1 MRRHSGSCR
10 RWPAAGAVIASA
22 ALTLAACGS
31 GGSATGNASS
41 PSHGGAG
48 ATGTLTFGSF
58 STFTG
63 PNASLGPE
71 QIAGCYTAVALINQ
85 AGGILGHKAR
95 CQVIDDRGDP
105 ADGVAA
111 ATKALATIGNF
122 VGTLGPGGQAT
133 AEAPVLEKAGIVM
146 FADTGDSAFN
156 HTTDTYFWRITPPD
170 SAAGYAMAL
179 WAKHLGYT
187 RGAAIFANTTT
198 AQTSVPTLLQGFRKL
213 GGNMVVT
220 EQLVS
225 VQPSYQS
232 EVARVLAAHPQV
244 IFTEADPQ
252 TDATFFKELA
262 QLNHGKIIP
271 IIGTEPTY
279 TSQWQSA
286 VGAAIGKSSLATKY
300 AALEP
305 YTPPTG
311 PAYQVFKKAL
321 LADGSQ
327 IPNARQWEI
336 DPYSMTDY
344 DGVTIMALAMLK
356 AHSTRPSV
364 YNSAIMAVTEPGPG
378 KTVVYS
384 FAQGKQ
390 ALAKGHSIQY
400 VGAGG
405 AVVFNQWHNNSHAF
419 SAVGYTTSG
428 SSRLAGIVS
437 ASEVAKLAA

>member
-1 MRRHSGSCR
+1 MREHSGSCR
-10 RWPAAGAVIASA
+10 RWLAAGAVTA
-22 ALTLAACGS
+22 AAAVVLAACGGGSSGGQGGSS
-31 GGSATGNASS
+31 GGSGF
-41 PSHGGAG
+41 
-48 ATGTLTFGSF
+48 LTFGSF

-71 QIAGCYTAVALINQ
+71 QIAGCYTAVVLINK
-85 AGGILGHKAR
+85 AGGILGHKAH
-95 CQVIDDRGDP
+95 CAVIDDRGDP

-111 ATKALATIGNF
+111 ATKALATISNF

-133 AEAPVLEKAGIVM
+133 AEAPVLERAGIVM

-156 HTTDTYFWRITPPD
+156 HTTYKYFWRITPPD

-187 RGAAIFANTTT
+187 RGAAVFANTTT
-198 AQTSVPTLLQGFRKL
+198 AQTSVPTLLRGFSKL

-220 EQLVS
+220 EQLVPTA
-225 VQPSYQS
+225 PSYQS

-252 TDATFFKELA
+252 TDATFFKELM

-271 IIGTEPTY
+271 IVGTEPTY

-286 VGAAIGKSSLATKY
+286 VGAAIGKANLAANY

-311 PAYQVFKKAL
+311 AAYQVFKSAL
-321 LADGSQ
+321 LGDASQ
-327 IPNARQWEI
+327 IPNPSQWAI

-364 YNSAIMAVTEPGPG
+364 YDSFVMAVTKPGPG
-378 KTVVYS
+378 KTVVHS

-390 ALAKGHSIQY
+390 ALAKGQSIQY

-405 AVVFNQWHNNSHAF
+405 TFVFNQWHNNSEPF
-419 SAVGYTTSG
+419 SAVGYTSSG
-428 SSRLAGIVS
+428 GSRVAGIVS
-437 ASEVAKLAA
+437 ASELAKLAG